1 MGLCG
6 VALIAAINFPDSKPY
21 EEVAR
26 SGSEKMNKRTLVDSM
41 VATRKDWDELMAEVG
56 EARMT
61 IPAIYNGWSVKD
73 VIGHLTY
80 YENWM
85 LGWLEAAVRG
95 RVTVAS
101 HQDLM
106 AVDDRNALV
115 WKANSDRSL
124 AEIIKESQ
132 SVSDRLLAMVRALPE
147 QDLFDPYRFER
158 YILPFWDNYRL
169 LWECIA
175 DDSYLH
181 YQEHATSIREWLKS
195 QPEED
200 TRVQVSTK

>member
-1 MGLCG
+1 
-6 VALIAAINFPDSKPY
+6 
-21 EEVAR
+21 
-26 SGSEKMNKRTLVDSM
+26 M
-41 VATRKDWDELMAEVG
+41 VATRKEWDALMVEVG

-61 IPAIYNGWSVKD
+61 VPAIYDGWSIKD

-80 YENWM
+80 YEGWV

-115 WKANSDRSL
+115 WKANSERSL
-124 AEIIKESQ
+124 AEIMKESQ
-132 SVSDRLLAMVRALPE
+132 LISDRLLDMVRALPE

-175 DDSYLH
+175 NDSYLH
-181 YQEHATSIREWLKS
+181 YQEHAVSIREWLNS
-195 QPEED
+195 PQQMD
-200 TRVQVSTK
+200 DRMQVSTK